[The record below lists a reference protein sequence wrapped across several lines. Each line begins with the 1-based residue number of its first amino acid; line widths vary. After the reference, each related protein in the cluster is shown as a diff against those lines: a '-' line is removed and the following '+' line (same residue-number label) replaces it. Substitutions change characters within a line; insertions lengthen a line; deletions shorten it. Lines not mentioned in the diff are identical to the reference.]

1 MHKYQLTK
9 WLHGDHKKCHKPPKV
24 YLIGCSDLSQYLLAV
39 EFKQRIEPIKQGR
52 NLVKYPSL
60 TRAKQ
65 ALSQMGVQRAYLR
78 LHNAYDECGSG
89 AGSRYCEM
97 ALALSE

>member
-9 WLHGDHKKCHKPPKV
+9 WLHGEHKDRHQSPKV

-39 EFKQRIEPIKQGR
+39 EYKQRLEPIKQGSR
-52 NLVKYPSL
+52 MVKYPSL

-65 ALSQMGVQRAYLR
+65 ALSQMGVERAYLR
-78 LHNAYDECGSG
+78 LHNAYDECG
-89 AGSRYCEM
+89 AGQGNRYCEM
-97 ALALSE
+97 ALALSD